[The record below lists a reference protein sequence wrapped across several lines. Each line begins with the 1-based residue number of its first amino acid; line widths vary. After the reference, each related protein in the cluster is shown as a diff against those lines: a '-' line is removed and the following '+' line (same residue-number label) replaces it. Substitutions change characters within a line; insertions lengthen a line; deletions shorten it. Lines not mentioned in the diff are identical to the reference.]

1 MAAGWMQGLVLELRA
16 EGEWGG
22 CKHWWLGCSTSGER
36 ASLGT
41 PCPCR
46 GADHGIIYFALL
58 AESSQPGKAEPP
70 ALCASLSNH
79 RLHPQQE
86 KLCSGEKWEIMG

>member
-1 MAAGWMQGLVLELRA
+1 MLVALVAGLWHS
-16 EGEWGG
+16 WG
-22 CKHWWLGCSTSGER
+22 R

-46 GADHGIIYFALL
+46 GADHGIVYFAPL
-58 AESSQPGKAEPP
+58 AESSQPGKAELP
-70 ALCASLSNH
+70 ALCASRSNH

>member
-22 CKHWWLGCSTSGER
+22 CKHWWLGCGTSGER

-46 GADHGIIYFALL
+46 GADHGIIYFAPL

-86 KLCSGEKWEIMG
+86 KLCSREKWEIMG